1 MRRTKPREDPL
12 DKERFL
18 ARVREALGPSKDRS
32 SSSSPVPPM
41 PDNGSETSPAQA
53 VDLLA
58 STAAARGWNVHRS
71 ANPDDTVSYVT
82 RLALSIDANLVLR
95 SDEEVLSSLNLDTQ
109 LGEAGI
115 MTGLATRH
123 NELDEEG
130 LRRALSQADM
140 CVTGADWAIAETG
153 SVVAQPRTGLS
164 RLVSL
169 TPQVHVALV
178 SPSDVVPDLDSF
190 FRIQKDLHQQG
201 RWPPYTNIITGPS
214 RTADIEQTLVIG
226 VHGPKEVH
234 MVILEWL
241 WP

>member
-1 MRRTKPREDPL
+1 M

-18 ARVREALGPSKDRS
+18 ARVREALGPSKDRP
-32 SSSSPVPPM
+32 SSSSPVPPASPM
-41 PDNGSETSPAQA
+41 PDNDSETSPAQA

-58 STAAARGWNVHRS
+58 ATASARGWNVHRS
-71 ANPDDTVSYVT
+71 TNPEDAVSYIT
-82 RLALSIDANLVLR
+82 QLALSIGANMVLR
-95 SDEEVLSSLNLDTQ
+95 SDEDLFSGLNLDWH
-109 LGEAGI
+109 LGEEGVI
-115 MTGLATRH
+115 TGVAAR
-123 NELDEEG
+123 NDEVDDAG
-130 LRRALSQADM
+130 LRNLLSQADM
-140 CVTGADWAIAETG
+140 CVTGADWIIAETG

-178 SPSDVVPDLDSF
+178 RPADVVPDLDSF
-190 FRIQKDLHQQG
+190 FRIQKDLYQQG
-201 RWPPYTNIITGPS
+201 RWPPYTNFITGPS

-241 WP
+241 WQ

>member
-1 MRRTKPREDPL
+1 M
-12 DKERFL
+12 
-18 ARVREALGPSKDRS
+18 ARVREALGPSKDRPNTPYAS
-32 SSSSPVPPM
+32 QPAS
-41 PDNGSETSPAQA
+41 DNGPETSPAQT
-53 VDLLA
+53 VDLLET
-58 STAAARGWNVHRS
+58 TAAARGWNVHRS
-71 ANPDDTVSYVT
+71 ANPEDAVSYIT
-82 RLALSIDANLVLR
+82 QLALAVGANMVLR
-95 SDEEVLSSLNLDTQ
+95 SDEDLFSGLNLDWH
-109 LGEAGI
+109 LGEEGVI
-115 MTGLATRH
+115 TGVAAR
-123 NELDEEG
+123 NDEVDGAG
-130 LRRALSQADM
+130 LRNLLAQADM
-140 CVTGADWAIAETG
+140 CITGSDYAIAETG

-178 SPSDVVPDLDSF
+178 RPADVVPDLDSF

-201 RWPPYTNIITGPS
+201 RWPPYTNLITGPS

>member
-1 MRRTKPREDPL
+1 MKPKEDML

-18 ARVREALGPSKDRS
+18 ARVREALGPVKDRP

-41 PDNGSETSPAQA
+41 ADNGSETSPAQA
-53 VDLLA
+53 VDLLV
-58 STAAARGWNVHRS
+58 STATARGWNVHRS
-71 ANPDDTVSYVT
+71 ANPDDAVSYVT
-82 RLALSIDANLVLR
+82 QLALSIDANLVLR
-95 SDEEVLSSLNLDTQ
+95 SDEEVFSSLNLDTQ

-123 NELDEEG
+123 NELDEES

-140 CVTGADWAIAETG
+140 CITGSDYAIAETG

-178 SPSDVVPDLDSF
+178 SPADVVPDLDSF

-201 RWPPYTNIITGPS
+201 RWPPYTNLITGPS